1 MRKTTLMISAALCS
15 LTVPAFAQSEAK
27 QAPQASAETATE
39 ENGEIIVTATRREQ
53 QLSDVPLAVSAISG
67 QALQNSG
74 VTDIRALNQ
83 LAPSLIVSG
92 ATSESNFTAR
102 IRGIG
107 TVGEN
112 PGLESS
118 VALFIDGV
126 YRSRTGVGL
135 SELGE
140 VERVEVLRGPQGTLF
155 GRNASAGL
163 LNIITKKPSF
173 DFGAYG
179 AATYGNYNYLRL
191 EGGVTGPIAGDK
203 SAAKL
208 EGVYMKRDGFV
219 KQVTPGEPDVNDRD
233 RYLLRGQ
240 LLFEPNSDISLRLIG
255 DYSKRSENCCAALFL
270 NPIRNLS
277 RASATGSGAEN
288 VVQSANTLAPL
299 LGALGANYQFAP
311 SGVPFVRRTATTPG
325 FPYGADST
333 DYGVSGELN
342 WDLGSTQLTSVS
354 AYRNYHF
361 ITGQDSDFQAL
372 DLLHIV
378 DQDRRFKTFTQELRL
393 QGKLF
398 NDRLDWL
405 VGGYYADESLTSEQ
419 NTQYGADYEKFA
431 NCLTIAALV
440 PTALQT
446 SSPFC
451 INVPTVQATITAL
464 SGLPV
469 GDPRRASIP
478 ALGALIANPA
488 RPGFGSLAAALGQ
501 PNIAIGNTG
510 YNNVFQ
516 QKSRNY
522 AFFTHEIFD
531 IVPDRLSLTLGAR
544 YTHEK
549 KDLRSTVNATN
560 TICPLLVNSPL
571 QSFAGTVCSING
583 TGIGFA
589 GTEPGTS
596 RGESQWTG
604 TAVLSW
610 KPIDKVLLYASYSKG
625 YKAGGYNLD
634 VSALDRK
641 CSATAGSAAQ
651 NAACAALLALP
662 ANTPFNGR
670 PEASDL
676 QFDAEKV
683 SAYEVGFKL
692 DTRQFDLN
700 VAAFYSAF
708 DNYQL
713 NTFNGLTFE
722 VTNVQGCKD
731 KLNGADRDGSGATG
745 ACASNRL
752 RPGVVSKG
760 VEAEFFVYPARHLSL
775 NGGVT
780 YLNSRY
786 RNDLVGTGGRALS
799 PVLFQLPGRR
809 TFSAAYTVT
818 GAISYTP
825 PITDTLSMLFYLD
838 TRLQS
843 DVNTGSDL
851 DIEKVQ
857 DGYALVN
864 GRIGLLGP
872 DRKWSLEVW
881 GQNLFNK
888 KYQQVA
894 ADAPGQGSGTFRA
907 VAASSTTGL
916 AATANQLYIAFQG
929 EPRTYGITVRG
940 KF

>member
-1 MRKTTLMISAALCS
+1 M
-15 LTVPAFAQSEAK
+15 
-27 QAPQASAETATE
+27 
-39 ENGEIIVTATRREQ
+39 
-53 QLSDVPLAVSAISG
+53 
-67 QALQNSG
+67 
-74 VTDIRALNQ
+74 
-83 LAPSLIVSG
+83 
-92 ATSESNFTAR
+92 
-102 IRGIG
+102 
-107 TVGEN
+107 
-112 PGLESS
+112 
-118 VALFIDGV
+118 
-126 YRSRTGVGL
+126 
-135 SELGE
+135 
-140 VERVEVLRGPQGTLF
+140 
-155 GRNASAGL
+155 
-163 LNIITKKPSF
+163 
-173 DFGAYG
+173 
-179 AATYGNYNYLRL
+179 
-191 EGGVTGPIAGDK
+191 
-203 SAAKL
+203 
-208 EGVYMKRDGFV
+208 

-240 LLFEPNSDISLRLIG
+240 LLFEPNADISFRVIG
-255 DYSKRSENCCAALFL
+255 DYSERSENCCAGLFL
-270 NPIRNLS
+270 NPVRNLS
-277 RASATGSGAEN
+277 RANAAGSGAEN

-299 LGALGANYQFAP
+299 LNALGANYQFAP
-311 SGVPFVRRTATTPG
+311 TGVPFVRRTATTPG

-333 DYGVSGELN
+333 DYGVSGELK
-342 WDLGSTQLTSVS
+342 WDLGGAQLTSVS

-361 ITGQDSDFQAL
+361 KTGQDSDFMAL

-405 VGGYYADESLTSEQ
+405 VGGYYADETLISEQ

-431 NCLTIAALV
+431 NCLTIAALG
-440 PTALQT
+440 PSAL
-446 SSPFC
+446 SPSNPYC
-451 INVPTVQATITAL
+451 INVAAVPGAIASATAQRTAL
-464 SGLPV
+464 LNAGVPAT
-469 GDPRRASIP
+469 DPRVVGLSTSIASLP
-478 ALGALIANPA
+478 LLIANPS
-488 RPGFGSLAAALGQ
+488 RPGFGSLAALLGQ

-510 YNNVFQ
+510 YNNRFR
-516 QKSRNY
+516 QKSTNY
-522 AFFTHEIFD
+522 AFFTHNVID
-531 IVPDRLSLTLGAR
+531 IVPDKLQLTLGAR

-549 KDLRSTVNATN
+549 KDLSSTVNATN

-583 TGIGFA
+583 TGIGFV
-589 GTEPGTS
+589 GTEPGTTRS
-596 RGESQWTG
+596 ESQWTG

-610 KPIDKVLLYASYSKG
+610 KPIDEVLLYASYSKG

-634 VSALDRK
+634 VSALDRR
-641 CSATAGSAAQ
+641 CSLTGGTASQ
-651 NAACAALLALP
+651 NAACAALNALP

-683 SAYEVGFKL
+683 TAYEVGFKL

-731 KLNGADRDGSGATG
+731 NLNGGDRDGSSVTG

-752 RPGVVSKG
+752 KPGVVSKG
-760 VEAEFFVYPARHLSL
+760 VEAEFFVYPARHLTL
-775 NGGVT
+775 NGGIT

-786 RNDLVGTGGRALS
+786 SNNLVGTGGRALS

-818 GAISYTP
+818 ASVSYTP
-825 PITDTLSMLFYLD
+825 PITDSLSALFYLD

-851 DIEKVQ
+851 DLEKVQ

-872 DRKWSLEVW
+872 NRKWSLEFW

-907 VAASSTTGL
+907 VAAAAATGL
-916 AATANQLYIAFQG
+916 AGTANQLYIAFPG
-929 EPRTYGITVRG
+929 EPRTYGVTAR
-940 KF
+940 FRY

>member
-1 MRKTTLMISAALCS
+1 M
-15 LTVPAFAQSEAK
+15 
-27 QAPQASAETATE
+27 
-39 ENGEIIVTATRREQ
+39 
-53 QLSDVPLAVSAISG
+53 
-67 QALQNSG
+67 QNSG

-163 LNIITKKPSF
+163 LNIVTKKPSF
-173 DFGAYG
+173 EFGAYG
-179 AATYGNYNYLRL
+179 AATYGNYDYLRL
-191 EGGVTGPIAGDK
+191 EGGVTGPIVSDK
-203 SAAKL
+203 LAAKL

-240 LLFEPNSDISLRLIG
+240 LLFEPNADISFRVIG
-255 DYSKRSENCCAALFL
+255 DYSERSENCCAGLFL

-277 RASATGSGAEN
+277 RANAAESGAEN
-288 VVQSANTLAPL
+288 VVQSANTLASL
-299 LGALGANYQFAP
+299 LNALGANYQFAP
-311 SGVPFVRRTATTPG
+311 TGVPFVRRTATTPG

-333 DYGVSGELN
+333 DYGVSGELK
-342 WDLGSTQLTSVS
+342 WDLGGAQLTSVS

-361 ITGQDSDFQAL
+361 KTGQDSDFMAL

-405 VGGYYADESLTSEQ
+405 VGGYYADETLISEQ

-446 SSPFC
+446 SNPYC
-451 INVPTVQATITAL
+451 INVATVQGTITTL

-469 GDPRRASIP
+469 GDPRRALIP

-510 YNNVFQ
+510 YNNRFR
-516 QKSRNY
+516 QKSTNY
-522 AFFTHEIFD
+522 AFFTHNVID
-531 IVPDRLSLTLGAR
+531 IVPDKLQLTLGAR

-549 KDLRSTVNATN
+549 KDLSSTVNATN

-583 TGIGFA
+583 TGIGFV
-589 GTEPGTS
+589 GTEPGTTRS
-596 RGESQWTG
+596 ESQWTG

-610 KPIDKVLLYASYSKG
+610 KPIDEVLLYASYSKG

-634 VSALDRK
+634 VSALDRT
-641 CSATAGSAAQ
+641 CNATFD
-651 NAACAALLALP
+651 AACAARLALP

-683 SAYEVGFKL
+683 TAYEVGFKL

-731 KLNGADRDGSGATG
+731 NLNGGDRDGSSVTG
-745 ACASNRL
+745 ACAANRL
-752 RPGVVSKG
+752 KPGVVSKG
-760 VEAEFFVYPARHLSL
+760 VEAEFFVYPARHLTL
-775 NGGVT
+775 NGGIT

-786 RNDLVGTGGRALS
+786 SNNLVGTGGRALS

-818 GAISYTP
+818 AAVSYTP
-825 PITDTLSMLFYLD
+825 PITDSLSALFYLD

-851 DIEKVQ
+851 DLEKVQ

-872 DRKWSLEVW
+872 NRKWSLEFW

-907 VAASSTTGL
+907 VAAAAATGL
-916 AATANQLYIAFQG
+916 AGTANQLYIAFPG
-929 EPRTYGITVRG
+929 EPRTYGVTAR
-940 KF
+940 FRY

>member
-1 MRKTTLMISAALCS
+1 MRKTSLMISAALCS
-15 LTVPAFAQSEAK
+15 IAVPAIAQNQTA
-27 QAPQASAETATE
+27 QAPQTGAETNAE
-39 ENGEIIVTATRREQ
+39 DNGEIIVTATRREE

-102 IRGIG
+102 VRGIG

-163 LNIITKKPSF
+163 LNIVTKKPSF

-179 AATYGNYNYLRL
+179 AATYGNYDYLRL
-191 EGGVTGPIAGDK
+191 EGGVTGPLISDK
-203 SAAKL
+203 LAAKL

-219 KQVTPGEPDVNDRD
+219 KQATPGEPDVNDRD

-240 LLFEPNSDISLRLIG
+240 LLFEPSSDISFRVIG
-255 DYSKRSENCCAALFL
+255 DYSERSENCCAGVFL
-270 NPIRNLS
+270 NPVRNLS
-277 RASATGSGAEN
+277 RASAAGSGPEN

-342 WDLGSTQLTSVS
+342 WDLGGAQLTSVS

-361 ITGQDSDFQAL
+361 KTGQDSDFQAL

-393 QGKLF
+393 QGKAF

-405 VGGYYADESLTSEQ
+405 VGGYYADETLISEQ

-446 SSPFC
+446 SNPYC
-451 INVPTVQATITAL
+451 INVPTVQGTITAL

-469 GDPRRASIP
+469 GDPRRALIP

-501 PNIAIGNTG
+501 PNIAIANTG
-510 YNNVFQ
+510 YNNRFR
-516 QKSRNY
+516 QKSTNY
-522 AFFTHEIFD
+522 AFFTHNVID

-544 YTHEK
+544 YTHES
-549 KDLRSTVNATN
+549 KDLSSTVNATN

-583 TGIGFA
+583 TGIGFV
-589 GTEPGTS
+589 GTEPGTTRS
-596 RGESQWTG
+596 ESQWTG

-610 KPIDKVLLYASYSKG
+610 KPIDQVMFYASYSKG

-634 VSALDRK
+634 VSALDRT
-641 CSATAGSAAQ
+641 CNATFD
-651 NAACAALLALP
+651 AACAARLALP
-662 ANTPFNGR
+662 ANRPFNGR

-683 SAYEVGFKL
+683 TAYEVGFKL

-722 VTNVQGCKD
+722 VTNVQGCRD
-731 KLNGADRDGSGATG
+731 KLNGADRDGSSATG
-745 ACASNRL
+745 ACGANRL

-775 NGGVT
+775 NGGIT

-786 RNDLVGTGGRALS
+786 RNDLVGTGGSALS

-809 TFSAAYTVT
+809 TFSAAYTLT
-818 GAISYTP
+818 AAISYTP
-825 PITDTLSMLFYLD
+825 PISDTLSALFYLD

-843 DVNTGSDL
+843 DVNTGSDVDL
-851 DIEKVQ
+851 EKVQ

-872 DRKWSLEVW
+872 DRKWSLEFW

-907 VAASSTTGL
+907 VAAAAATGL
-916 AATANQLYIAFQG
+916 SGTANQLYIAFPG
-929 EPRTYGITVRG
+929 EPRTYGVTAR
-940 KF
+940 FRY